1 MVLSRTETNLRRLLA
16 KCDLMVKTNQ
26 KGDERFP
33 KYLDSLENMLKQLSE
48 LPEKPPR
55 EATAEYSKRI
65 TSLRILLGLNVSEEL
80 RKYQFENLPLTNTGV
95 KENNDLSDR
104 EKLLG
109 SLRQRQVYQ
118 ATTGLDEIIDYNQQL
133 QEKIAEEMLTMA
145 KNLKEQSELA
155 NKIIKKDTEVISRSS
170 QLSEENFI
178 KLKTES
184 STLTEQSRK
193 AWKCWLW
200 ILLLIVLVVFIY
212 MVLFMKIMKKK
223 R

>member
-109 SLRQRQVYQ
+109 LRQRQVYQ